1 MSGTPVKA
9 VSLQHA
15 ELLENARMQWHF
27 GDWESLVKLDPGTL
41 EKHPD
46 RAKLALLAASAHQQL
61 NDHAAARRLVNLA
74 KSWGCDKRMIRSE
87 EHTSE
92 LQSLMRTSYP
102 VFCLT

>member
-15 ELLENARMQWHF
+15 ELLENARMQWPF

-46 RAKLALLAASAHQQL
+46 RAKLALLAASAHHQL
-61 NDHAAARRLVNLA
+61 NDHAAARRRVNHA
-74 KSWGCDKRMIRSE
+74 KQWGGDRMRNGQRASE
-87 EHTSE
+87 RYGAGIEVGEKGNT
-92 LQSLMRTSYP
+92 
-102 VFCLT
+102 